1 MASIY
6 EEITAPLMGTKWE
19 QNAKERTPYLG
30 EALFPS
36 RKQLGVEISYLK
48 GKQPKIRPL
57 NLSSY
62 DAKVIPLSREA
73 FEKVSTEIPF
83 FKNSMVVNEKMR
95 QQLNQ
100 VASTDNRSLIQPIV
114 DVIFDDNAR
123 LLRNADVTR
132 EMLRMQLL
140 TSGAIAVSNNG
151 QGLALDFGVPAENK
165 KTTNWHDT
173 ANADPVTDIITW
185 CDEIENATGVRPT
198 SGILNRKTLAL
209 WAKADSVKNAIYVFA
224 NGTVTPNTATAQRYV
239 EQETGVTF
247 YVYDKGYKDE
257 TKNDE
262 FTKFVADDV
271 VVLFDGSTVGEGV
284 FGTTPEESDLMTG
297 TDAVVSI
304 VDTGVAITT
313 TKETDPVTVV
323 TKVSMSYLPVLTSPE
338 TLVIASVNG

>member
-1 MASIY
+1 MATIY
-6 EEITAPLMGTKWE
+6 EEITAPLMGTRWE
-19 QNAKERTPYLG
+19 QNSRERAPYLG
-30 EALFPS
+30 EALFPA

-48 GKQPKIRPL
+48 GNAPKIRPL

-62 DAKVIPLSREA
+62 DSKVIPISREA

-83 FKNSMVVNEKMR
+83 FKNSLVINEKMR

-100 VASTDNRSLIQPIV
+100 VVATDNRNLIQPIV

-140 TSGAIAVSNNG
+140 TSGTIAVSNNG
-151 QGLALDFGVPAENK
+151 QALALDFGVPEDNK
-165 KTTNWHDT
+165 KTTNWHDAKT
-173 ANADPVTDIITW
+173 ADPVTDIINW
-185 CDEIENATGVRPT
+185 LDEVENATGIRPS
-198 SGILNRKTLAL
+198 SGLINRKTLAL
-209 WAKADSVKNAIYVFA
+209 WSKADSVKNAVYVFA
-224 NGTVTPNTATAQRYV
+224 NGTVNPNSATAQRYV

-257 TKNDE
+257 TSGE
-262 FTKFVADDV
+262 FVKFVADDV
-271 VVLFDGSTVGEGV
+271 VVLFDGSSVGEGV

-297 TDAVVSI
+297 TDAVVTI

-338 TLVIASVNG
+338 TLIIASVNG